1 MSGTMPRATSSLR
14 GHGSG
19 APVPDQSRIA
29 RLRSRI
35 RRLRWRSASP
45 IRCGIVMYMLWLTWS
60 LTLIANAP
68 LVALGQRR
76 PPPVHEAAEIET
88 LVNRAAD
95 VLERQGAGA
104 FADFRKKGGG
114 WRYGDVYLFVTD
126 LQGVVLF
133 NAARPNR
140 EGRDL
145 LDERDADGKRFHH
158 DFVEMVTKFGSGWV
172 DYMFPKPGQAVVT
185 VKWSYVC
192 ATHVDGVEALIG
204 AGVYVE

>member
-1 MSGTMPRATSSLR
+1 MFRTIPWAASSLR
-14 GHGSG
+14 LRGIRALLAFRNGL
-19 APVPDQSRIA
+19 A
-29 RLRSRI
+29 RPRSHARRLLVQRAGPI
-35 RRLRWRSASP
+35 RRGVARA
-45 IRCGIVMYMLWLTWS
+45 VWLTVP
-60 LTLIANAP
+60 LILIVVAP
-68 LVALGQRR
+68 PVVFGQRH
-76 PPPVHEAAEIET
+76 PPPVHQAVEIET

-95 VLERQGAGA
+95 VLEQQGTDA
-104 FADFRKKGGG
+104 FAAFRKKGGG

-145 LDERDADGKRFHH
+145 LDERDADGKRFHR
-158 DFVEMVTKFGSGWV
+158 DFVDVVTRFGSGWV
-172 DYMFPKPGQAVVT
+172 DYMFPKPGQAVAT

-192 ATHVDGVEALIG
+192 ATRVDGREALIG